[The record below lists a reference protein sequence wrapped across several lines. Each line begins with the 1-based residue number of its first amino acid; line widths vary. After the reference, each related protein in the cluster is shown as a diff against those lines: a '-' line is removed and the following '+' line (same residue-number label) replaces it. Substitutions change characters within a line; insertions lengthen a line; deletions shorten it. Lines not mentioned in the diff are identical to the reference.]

1 MIDYAKQLRER
12 ITALRQS
19 KGISESRM
27 SRELGQS
34 KCYLQQISS
43 GKTLPSMGAFFKICD
58 YLEADPIEFFWDE
71 KLDEAYVHE
80 LRNYI
85 KAMTKEDAAFLL
97 DTAKYLCSRK
107 HK

>member
-1 MIDYAKQLRER
+1 MIDYAKLLRER
-12 ITALRQS
+12 ITALRQN

-71 KLDEAYVHE
+71 GLDETYMHE
-80 LRNYI
+80 LLACI
-85 KAMTKEDAAFLL
+85 KVMSKEDADFLL
-97 DTAKYLCSRK
+97 KTAKYLCARK
-107 HK
+107 I